1 MIATRNIPALDL
13 IIRDLP
19 CVVAPPA
26 VTVPV
31 CLECLLP
38 LTRVQHV
45 SPCPRCS
52 APLCDTCLGGE
63 IKYHVAECH
72 MLSEAGIKLDISDYD
87 ENHIFYAT
95 ILHLRMWRT
104 RQTGSDTWKRIN
116 FLQEESNQEYLQQKI
131 WEEVGDYIHKTL
143 NINDISTEEVRRLS
157 GIKVGLDLTTQTN
170 LLDLLLHA

>member
-1 MIATRNIPALDL
+1 
-13 IIRDLP
+13 
-19 CVVAPPA
+19 
-26 VTVPV
+26 
-31 CLECLLP
+31 
-38 LTRVQHV
+38 
-45 SPCPRCS
+45 
-52 APLCDTCLGGE
+52 
-63 IKYHVAECH
+63 
-72 MLSEAGIKLDISDYD
+72 
-87 ENHIFYAT
+87 
-95 ILHLRMWRT
+95 MWRT

>member
-1 MIATRNIPALDL
+1 
-13 IIRDLP
+13 
-19 CVVAPPA
+19 
-26 VTVPV
+26 
-31 CLECLLP
+31 
-38 LTRVQHV
+38 
-45 SPCPRCS
+45 
-52 APLCDTCLGGE
+52 
-63 IKYHVAECH
+63 

-87 ENHIFYAT
+87 KNHIFYAT